1 MVREVEMIA
10 GRSMV
15 EAMLAA
21 VGERLRSRGATANIV
36 VLGGA
41 ALNLLGFTDRS
52 TRDVDVLARTDEAT
66 GQLRH
71 PEPLPAA
78 LRDAIAEV
86 ALDFGEP
93 ADWMNTA
100 VAHQWVTG
108 LPPGLEAR
116 IAWRDFAALRV
127 GLVAREDLIAFKLYA
142 SADQTGPASVH
153 VSDLLALRPTPQ
165 ELVQAA
171 AWIRTQDASPDFH
184 VVVDRVVAYAQDHG
198 R

>member
-1 MVREVEMIA
+1 MIA
-10 GRSMV
+10 GRSML

-21 VGERLRSRGATANIV
+21 VGERLQARGASADIV

-41 ALNLLGFTDRS
+41 ALDLLGFTDRS

-66 GQLRH
+66 GRLRH

-78 LRDAIAEV
+78 LREAIAEV

-93 ADWMNTA
+93 SDWMNTA

-108 LPPGLEAR
+108 LPPGLDKR

-142 SADQTGPASVH
+142 SADHTGPASVH
-153 VSDLLALRPTPQ
+153 VSDLLSLRPSRQ
-165 ELVQAA
+165 ELSEAA
-171 AWIRTQDASPDFH
+171 AWIRTQDSSPEFH
-184 VVVDRVVAYAQDHG
+184 VVVGRVIAYVQDH
-198 R
+198 RR

>member
-1 MVREVEMIA
+1 MIA
-10 GRSMV
+10 GKSMV
-15 EAMLAA
+15 EAMFAA
-21 VGERLRSRGATANIV
+21 VGDRLRARGATASIV

-41 ALNLLGFTDRS
+41 ALNLLGFVDRA

-66 GQLRH
+66 GHLRH

-93 ADWMNTA
+93 GDWMNTA
-100 VAHQWVTG
+100 AAFQWVTG
-108 LPPGLEAR
+108 LPPGLEQR
-116 IAWRDFAALRV
+116 VEWRDFAALRV
-127 GLVAREDLIAFKLYA
+127 GLVAREDLVAFKLYA

-153 VSDLLALRPTPQ
+153 VSDLLALRPTPR
-165 ELVQAA
+165 ELSEAA

-184 VVVDRVVAYAQDHG
+184 VVVDRVVAYVQDHS